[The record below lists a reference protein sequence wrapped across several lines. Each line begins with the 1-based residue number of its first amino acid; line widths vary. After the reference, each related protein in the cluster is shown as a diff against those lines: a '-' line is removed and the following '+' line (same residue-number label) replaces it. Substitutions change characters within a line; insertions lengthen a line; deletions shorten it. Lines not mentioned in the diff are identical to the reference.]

1 MFELSR
7 FGGLDFHP
15 GLFAIEAIE
24 DADGEREDRSPAE
37 TSGGEKERR
46 SPGDDVGHNG

>member
-24 DADGEREDRSPAE
+24 DADREGENRCPAE
-37 TSGGEKERR
+37 TSGGKKKVA
-46 SPGDDVGHNG
+46 PQADDVGQ